1 MDERMGVCLG
11 GTSTTAFGVKR
22 WISTVPEVR
31 AFIERCRAGDV
42 SNEETSERRGFREK
56 RTETPEREPCGK

>member
-1 MDERMGVCLG
+1 MGVCLG
-11 GTSTTAFGVKR
+11 GNFHSGFR
-22 WISTVPEVR
+22 RETVDIDDPEVR